1 MKLLTSAFIA
11 LNVWLYRV
19 SGGRM
24 MGRMGA
30 APILLL
36 TTTGRRSRR
45 ERTVPVL
52 YLEDGGRFVI
62 VASLA
67 GAPRHPAWFLNLEA
81 NPRVRL
87 QVRSRRFAATARRAS
102 VEEKAQL
109 WPRLVAMYPAYEGYQ
124 NRTTR
129 DIPVVIATPEP
140 ERSQRACT
148 PVTTAATFTAS
159 GARCSATASRPS
171 RSSRRGLGPRHPAP
185 SSHYLASC
193 NLSHWV
199 RRTTDHLAEKM
210 RLTTI
215 RKKWGKK

>member
-1 MKLLTSAFIA
+1 MKLLMSVFIA

-24 MGRMGA
+24 MGKMGA

-52 YLEDGGRFVI
+52 YLEDRGRFVM

-81 NPRVRL
+81 NPRVGL
-87 QVRSRRFAATARRAS
+87 QVRSRRVAATARRAS
-102 VEEKAQL
+102 AEEEAQL

-129 DIPVVIATPEP
+129 DIPVVIATP
-140 ERSQRACT
+140 A
-148 PVTTAATFTAS
+148 
-159 GARCSATASRPS
+159 
-171 RSSRRGLGPRHPAP
+171 
-185 SSHYLASC
+185 
-193 NLSHWV
+193 
-199 RRTTDHLAEKM
+199 
-210 RLTTI
+210 
-215 RKKWGKK
+215 

>member
-1 MKLLTSAFIA
+1 MSAFIA

-24 MGRMGA
+24 MGKMGA

-124 NRTTR
+124 NRTAR
-129 DIPVVIATPEP
+129 DIPVVIATPDLNDRNVSVRQLP
-140 ERSQRACT
+140 LLPRCTQRARDAQDCACQG
-148 PVTTAATFTAS
+148 P
-159 GARCSATASRPS
+159 PIL
-171 RSSRRGLGPRHPAP
+171 RRG
-185 SSHYLASC
+185 
-193 NLSHWV
+193 N
-199 RRTTDHLAEKM
+199 
-210 RLTTI
+210 
-215 RKKWGKK
+215 

>member
-1 MKLLTSAFIA
+1 MKLLMSVFIA

-62 VASLA
+62 VASRA
-67 GAPRHPAWFLNLEA
+67 GAPRNPAWFLNLEA
-81 NPRVRL
+81 NPRVTL

-102 VEEKAQL
+102 AEEKAQL
-109 WPRLVAMYPAYEGYQ
+109 CPRLVAMYPAYEGYQ
-124 NRTTR
+124 NRNGHGLPLRPPPPRCPAEQPSLFEGTKMEL
-129 DIPVVIATPEP
+129 P
-140 ERSQRACT
+140 CT
-148 PVTTAATFTAS
+148 D
-159 GARCSATASRPS
+159 
-171 RSSRRGLGPRHPAP
+171 L
-185 SSHYLASC
+185 
-193 NLSHWV
+193 
-199 RRTTDHLAEKM
+199 D
-210 RLTTI
+210 
-215 RKKWGKK
+215 

>member
-1 MKLLTSAFIA
+1 MKLLMNAFIA

-52 YLEDGGRFVI
+52 YLDDGGRFVI

-81 NPRVRL
+81 NPKVEL
-87 QVRSRRFAATARRAS
+87 QVRSRRFSATARRAS
-102 VEEKAQL
+102 ADEKAQL
-109 WPRLVAMYPAYEGYQ
+109 WPRLTGMYPAYEDYQ
-124 NRTTR
+124 KRTTR
-129 DIPVVIATPEP
+129 DIPVVIATPD
-140 ERSQRACT
+140 T
-148 PVTTAATFTAS
+148 
-159 GARCSATASRPS
+159 
-171 RSSRRGLGPRHPAP
+171 
-185 SSHYLASC
+185 
-193 NLSHWV
+193 
-199 RRTTDHLAEKM
+199 
-210 RLTTI
+210 
-215 RKKWGKK
+215 